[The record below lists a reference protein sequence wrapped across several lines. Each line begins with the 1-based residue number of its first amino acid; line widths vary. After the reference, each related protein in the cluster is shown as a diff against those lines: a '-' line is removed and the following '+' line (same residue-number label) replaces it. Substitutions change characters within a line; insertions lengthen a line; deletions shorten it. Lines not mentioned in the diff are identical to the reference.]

1 MSTVA
6 ERLIGWLLRSAAGAV
21 LSAGAAI
28 FVACV
33 PVFSL
38 MSDSAVPR
46 AIAGILM
53 QVGGAFVVA
62 GAISSYLSRSRRWL
76 LPNERVIT
84 AANQRPAVGGWLM
97 VLSVTL
103 VAAPV
108 WLLLKTQPFLAEW
121 RRVIEL
127 ASAPGLWDNANA
139 NMSGVVLMP
148 IAAAL
153 TPPFFELATLIGFV
167 VSSLTLLPLLL
178 SRSPR
183 FPRLYVMC
191 VILLSALVFAS
202 MRGASAAALASD
214 ALRQLIDTTSAN
226 AQEAASIRQ
235 AFERY
240 SVVFTTAPSL
250 LWTLFAYVVWVPAI
264 LSSTRVHST
273 FAEREAPV
281 VSTPAKAADVAAI
294 TSPPRF
300 PGF

>member
-1 MSTVA
+1 VSTVA
-6 ERLIGWLLRSAAGAV
+6 ERLIGWFLRATARAV

-33 PVFSL
+33 PVFGL
-38 MSDSAVPR
+38 LSDSTASR

-53 QVGGAFVVA
+53 QLGGAFVMA
-62 GAISSYLSRSRRWL
+62 GATASYLSRSRGWR
-76 LPNERVIT
+76 LPNERVTT
-84 AANQRPAVGGWLM
+84 AANQRPAVAGWLM
-97 VLSVTL
+97 VLGLTL

-108 WLLLKTQPFLAEW
+108 WLLLRMQPFLAEW

-139 NMSGVVLMP
+139 NMSGVVLIP

-178 SRSPR
+178 WRSPQ
-183 FPRLYVMC
+183 FPRVYVVC
-191 VILLSALVFAS
+191 VVLLSALVFAS

-226 AQEAASIRQ
+226 AQEAASLRQ
-235 AFERY
+235 ALERY
-240 SVVFTTAPSL
+240 GIVFTTAPAL
-250 LWTLFAYVVWVPAI
+250 LWTLFAYVLWVPAI
-264 LSSTRVHST
+264 LSSMRARTT
-273 FAEREAPV
+273 FAERVAPA
-281 VSTPAKAADVAAI
+281 VSTPATAADVAVI

-300 PGF
+300 P